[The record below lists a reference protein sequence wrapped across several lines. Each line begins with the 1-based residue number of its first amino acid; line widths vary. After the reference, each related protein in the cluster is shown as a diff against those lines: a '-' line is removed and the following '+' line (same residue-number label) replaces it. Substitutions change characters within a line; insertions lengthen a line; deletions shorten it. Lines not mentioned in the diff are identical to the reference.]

1 MFVFIISSCQFNSI
15 FFMMIGTEED
25 CGTLKRSGTL
35 PKVFLT
41 EKQAYLLDPSNGLD
55 SALRYR
61 V

>member
-1 MFVFIISSCQFNSI
+1 MIDFMISFQLNLI
-15 FFMMIGTEED
+15 FFMMLGTEED

-41 EKQAYLLDPSNGLD
+41 EKQAYLLDPINGLD
-55 SALRYR
+55 SALRYG